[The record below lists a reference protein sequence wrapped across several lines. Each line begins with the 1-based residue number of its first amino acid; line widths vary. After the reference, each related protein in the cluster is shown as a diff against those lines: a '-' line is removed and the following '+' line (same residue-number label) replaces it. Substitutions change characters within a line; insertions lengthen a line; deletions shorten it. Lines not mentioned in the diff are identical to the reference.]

1 MKKRTE
7 VAAEVVAEEITRVA
21 EAEEEKGTGKISR
34 VKTPSLAS
42 KGRG

>member
-7 VAAEVVAEEITRVA
+7 VAAEVVAAAITRVA
-21 EAEEEKGTGKISR
+21 EAEEEEETGKISR
-34 VKTPSLAS
+34 AWHQ